1 MLEDRPERLPE
12 LLKFEGVDLRDG
24 AAGLAHEALLGKLGM
39 VITTCPQRIHTTRQ
53 SDMKVIS
60 HQYGKARVRVLKV
73 FRSGAQHDLREVEVS
88 VLLDG
93 DFDAS
98 FSKADNRLVVPTD
111 TMKNTVNLLAK
122 DKLGAEIERFG
133 VALGEHFLTHYSQVS
148 KVTVG
153 LAEHRWQRMSIGG
166 QPHPH
171 SFTEAGRAQPFAQVV
186 CARGVASTVESGIQ
200 DLLILKST
208 GSGFE
213 GYPKDEFTTLP
224 ETKDRI
230 LATRLK
236 ASWLWTKP
244 PADYRAANERL
255 LDAML
260 GKFAGPYSPSVQA
273 TLYWMAGA
281 ALEAVPEIS
290 RVSLAMP
297 NQHCL
302 LVNLAPFGCT
312 NDNEIFVPTD
322 EPHGQIEA
330 TVART

>member
-1 MLEDRPERLPE
+1 
-12 LLKFEGVDLRDG
+12 
-24 AAGLAHEALLGKLGM
+24 
-39 VITTCPQRIHTTRQ
+39 
-53 SDMKVIS
+53 MKVIS

-122 DKLGAEIERFG
+122 DKLGSEIERFG
-133 VALGEHFLTHYSQVS
+133 VALGEHFLARYPQVS

-153 LAEHRWQRMSIGG
+153 LAEHRWQRMSIDGEA
-166 QPHPH
+166 HPH

-186 CARGVASTVESGIQ
+186 CARGVAATVESGIQ

-208 GSGFE
+208 SSGFE

-236 ASWLWTKP
+236 ATWFWTKP
-244 PADYRAANERL
+244 PADFRAANDRL

-260 GKFAGPYSPSVQA
+260 AKFAGPYSPSVQA

-290 RVSLAMP
+290 RISLAMP

-302 LVNLAPFGCT
+302 LVNLAPFGCA

-330 TVART
+330 TIART